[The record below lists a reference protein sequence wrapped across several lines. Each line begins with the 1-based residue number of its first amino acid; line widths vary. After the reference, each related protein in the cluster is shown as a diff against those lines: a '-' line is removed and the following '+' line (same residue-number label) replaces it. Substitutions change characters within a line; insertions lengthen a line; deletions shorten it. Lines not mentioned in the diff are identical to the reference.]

1 MPLSRFS
8 QISLLLVCVSSLSAL
23 AAPPTTEV
31 TVRIKLVNEYLI
43 VVPVTING
51 LGPYDFVLDTGSNNT
66 MLDQK
71 LADELTLPHGKAT
84 TIIGANGSRSLSAVY
99 AESLSI
105 AGATVDGKEL
115 LLFAATIPQGLPS
128 KVRGVLGEDFLQHF
142 DLLIDYPRQLIQLE
156 SGLSSMAETLRGEH
170 LPIRLNGTVRGQPSL
185 GRLILS
191 ARIQQLGENPL
202 SLVLDSGANTLTLFR
217 EDLGVGSNRQTFLE
231 SSSFKSSNIITRETR
246 TIRSLYLG
254 KSEVDDLTVIALTG
268 HPDSD
273 TDGLIPTSLFHSIFI
288 SHQGKFVILN
298 PSLPKGGRQ

>member
-1 MPLSRFS
+1 MPLSRLS
-8 QISLLLVCVSSLSAL
+8 QIPLLLICLSTLPAI
-23 AAPPTTEV
+23 AAPATTEV
-31 TVRIKLVNEYLI
+31 TVRIKIANQYLI

-51 LGPYDFVLDTGSNNT
+51 LGPYDFVLDTGTNNT

-84 TIIGANGSRSLSAVY
+84 TIIGANGSRSLIAVY

-105 AGATVDGKEL
+105 AGAMVDGKEL
-115 LLFAATIPQGLPS
+115 FLFASTIPQGLPS

-142 DLLIDYPRQLIQLE
+142 DLLIDYPHKLIQLE

-170 LPIRLNGTVRGQPSL
+170 LPIRLSGTVRGEPTL
-185 GRLILS
+185 RRLILS
-191 ARIQQLGENPL
+191 AHCQQLGENPL
-202 SLVLDSGANTLTLFR
+202 SLVLDSGANNLTLFR
-217 EDLGVGSNRQTFLE
+217 EDLGVGSTPQTFLE
-231 SSSFKSSNIITRETR
+231 SSSFKSSSIIARETR

-254 KSEVDDLTVIALTG
+254 KSEVDDLTVIALAG

-298 PSLPKGGRQ
+298 PSFPKKSR

>member
-1 MPLSRFS
+1 MPLSRLS
-8 QISLLLVCVSSLSAL
+8 RIPLLLICVATLPAI
-23 AAPPTTEV
+23 AAPATTEV
-31 TVRIKLVNEYLI
+31 TVRIKIANDYLI
-43 VVPVTING
+43 VVPVSING
-51 LGPYDFVLDTGSNNT
+51 LGPYDFVLDTGTNNT

-84 TIIGANGSRSLSAVY
+84 TIIGANGSRSLIAVY

-115 LLFAATIPQGLPS
+115 FLFASAIPQGLPS

-142 DLLIDYPRQLIQLE
+142 DLLIDYPHKLIQLE

-170 LPIRLNGTVRGQPSL
+170 LPVRLSGTVRGEPTL
-185 GRLILS
+185 RRLILS
-191 ARIQQLGENPL
+191 ALSQQLGENPL
-202 SLVLDSGANTLTLFR
+202 SLVLDSGANSLTLFR
-217 EDLGVGSNRQTFLE
+217 EDLGVGSTRQSFLE
-231 SSSFKSSNIITRETR
+231 SSSVKSSSISTRETR

-254 KSEVDDLTVIALTG
+254 KSQVDDLTVIALAG

-298 PSLPKGGRQ
+298 PSLPKANH

>member
-8 QISLLLVCVSSLSAL
+8 QIPLLLICVSTLPAI

-71 LADELTLPHGKAT
+71 LADELALPQGKAT

-99 AESLSI
+99 AESVSI
-105 AGATVDGKEL
+105 AGAMVDGKEL
-115 LLFAATIPQGLPS
+115 FLFASTIPLPS

-142 DLLIDYPRQLIQLE
+142 DLLIDYPHQLIQLE

-170 LPIRLNGTVRGQPSL
+170 LPIRLSGTVRGQPSL
-185 GRLILS
+185 GRLILF

-217 EDLGVGSNRQTFLE
+217 ADLGVGSNRQTFLD
-231 SSSFKSSNIITRETR
+231 SSSFKSSNIITRQTR

-254 KSEVDDLTVIALTG
+254 KSELDDLTVIALAG

-273 TDGLIPTSLFHSIFI
+273 TDGLIPTLLFHSIFI

-298 PSLPKGGRQ
+298 PFLPKGGRQ

>member
-8 QISLLLVCVSSLSAL
+8 QISLLLICVSSLPAI

-71 LADELTLPHGKAT
+71 LADELALPHGKAT

-115 LLFAATIPQGLPS
+115 FLFASADSAEAFPQKYAVS
-128 KVRGVLGEDFLQHF
+128 
-142 DLLIDYPRQLIQLE
+142 
-156 SGLSSMAETLRGEH
+156 
-170 LPIRLNGTVRGQPSL
+170 
-185 GRLILS
+185 S
-191 ARIQQLGENPL
+191 AR
-202 SLVLDSGANTLTLFR
+202 
-217 EDLGVGSNRQTFLE
+217 TF
-231 SSSFKSSNIITRETR
+231 SS
-246 TIRSLYLG
+246 
-254 KSEVDDLTVIALTG
+254 
-268 HPDSD
+268 
-273 TDGLIPTSLFHSIFI
+273 TSTS
-288 SHQGKFVILN
+288 
-298 PSLPKGGRQ
+298 